1 MKGWLNVAYMA
12 VALGLITIGV
22 TQLEMNPDST
32 IVTVFTLVW
41 LAFALLVVAANLHEI
56 LGVDEETK
64 HELARI
70 RRMKYLSVTQKRI
83 AGKIKQFQK

>member
-70 RRMKYLSVTQKRI
+70 RRMKYLSVTQQRI